1 MNAHEFKPPTDI
13 WQVNQQLHYDE
24 ALDADDP
31 RFVHTEAGRGDFSFT
46 RLLRMFGVKTNPD
59 EKLWELASQPRN
71 VNAVFCGHR
80 GCGKST
86 ELRRLG
92 KKLHRNDLFFV
103 VSLDIVEELD
113 PHDLQYPEIFLAL
126 AHRLCATL
134 ADNNVEIDEVLLANL
149 RSWFDERIEVHDSTR
164 VLASE
169 LKTGIQSKAG
179 LPFLAELFAGLSL
192 SFKTNST
199 YKEELRSIIKNSYS
213 QFARAFQ
220 QLLLAAEAAIDNHG
234 LGKALLFIIDG
245 TDRLDEQ
252 DSRRLFIDD
261 VYQLQQIQGNF
272 IYCAP
277 IQMIYAGNQLQQ
289 SFQRFVLPMIKL
301 TDKTG
306 QKRNECGYDVL
317 RELVNQRADPALFD
331 KPDTLD
337 YLIQYSGGSLR
348 ELIRLL
354 SYAFQESKTDLFDRA
369 AAEAAVKELAT
380 DYLRFLSGEDY
391 KILYEIDHNP
401 DTDHQQSSER
411 TRFLLLNLAL
421 LEYNGFW
428 WRSHPAV
435 QTLASYQRL
444 SHSN

>member
-1 MNAHEFKPPTDI
+1 M
-13 WQVNQQLHYDE
+13 
-24 ALDADDP
+24 
-31 RFVHTEAGRGDFSFT
+31 
-46 RLLRMFGVKTNPD
+46 
-59 EKLWELASQPRN
+59 
-71 VNAVFCGHR
+71 
-80 GCGKST
+80 
-86 ELRRLG
+86 
-92 KKLHRNDLFFV
+92 
-103 VSLDIVEELD
+103 
-113 PHDLQYPEIFLAL
+113 
-126 AHRLCATL
+126 CATL
-134 ADNNVEIDEVLLANL
+134 TGSNVEIDEALLANL
-149 RSWFDERIEVHDSTR
+149 QSWFTERIEVHDSTR
-164 VLASE
+164 SLASE

-220 QLLLAAEAAIDNHG
+220 QLLLAAEAAIIKHYR
-234 LGKALLFIIDG
+234 GKALLFIIDG
-245 TDRLDEQ
+245 TDRLNEQ

-277 IQMIYAGNQLQQ
+277 IQMIYVGNQLQQ

-301 TDKTG
+301 IDRTG
-306 QKRNECGYDVL
+306 QQSNKCGYDVL
-317 RELVNQRADPALFD
+317 RKLVYRRADPALFD
-331 KPDTLD
+331 DPETLD
-337 YLIQYSGGSLR
+337 YLIQYSGGSPR

-354 SYAFQESKTDLFDRA
+354 SYAFQESKSDLFDRA
-369 AAEAAVKELAT
+369 AAEAAVKALAT
-380 DYLRFLSGEDY
+380 DYRRFLTCEDY

-421 LEYNGFW
+421 LEYNGYW
-428 WRSHPAV
+428 WRSHPVV
-435 QTLASYQRL
+435 QTHASYQRL